1 VSGRRRGGPAKRK
14 PPYEDALGQGRPKPS
29 KVKADRGRPAK
40 KAKPAARP
48 PRGVKPVEGAK
59 AEGPKGRGP
68 RSEEAKVRAAGL
80 DAPKGRG
87 KGAAA
92 PAPALSSRPQ
102 REPPVAEG
110 IVATV
115 DRRGRF
121 LVAEP
126 FFTPGPRMVLDR
138 DSRIAVGELVL
149 VRPATRAG
157 GHARVLRSLGRPDVA
172 SDVLEALMIDRGL
185 RRRFDPA
192 VERAAKQARDRGVDQ
207 EVVRRDLTAL
217 PTFTIDPVSAR
228 DFDDAISA
236 ERLEDGTT
244 RIWVHIADV
253 SAYVRPG
260 SLIDREAA
268 RRGTSVYVPGRV
280 EPMLPEPLSNEACS
294 LVPLQQ
300 RAAVTVELDYSGTDV
315 TRVRFHRSTIRSD
328 ARLTYEQ
335 VDRVFAGEEAAQEP
349 WAMPLTA
356 AREVAAA
363 LHERRMRQDALELE
377 TSEPDFRF
385 DVGGHVAESR
395 PSEQTESHRL
405 IEHLMIAA
413 NEQVA
418 KLTAERGV
426 PSLYRVHEK
435 PDGESALRLV
445 AQLASLGVATPPVRE
460 HMTPSEAAEVIA
472 ACSRAVTQH
481 VARTGHGRDA
491 LTFLILRSLKQADYG
506 PKPLGHAGLG
516 LEHYTHFTSPI
527 RRYPDLVVHRALLS
541 SVGAGED
548 ATRSSELE
556 ELGTWS
562 SGREREA
569 MGIERM
575 ADRIARAFLLERELF
590 EQGWDAEFDGE
601 VTGLIGAGAFVRF
614 GGGHEGLLPVR
625 RLRGDWW
632 ELNEQGTMLTG
643 ERTGETIRLGDPVR
657 VKVERVET
665 ARGRVD
671 LVPVETD

>member
-1 VSGRRRGGPAKRK
+1 VSGRRHGGPAKRK
-14 PPYEDALGQGRPKPS
+14 PPYEDARGLGRPKQ
-29 KVKADRGRPAK
+29 KVKLDPDARPAGD
-40 KAKPAARP
+40 KAAAKGKPAARP
-48 PRGVKPVEGAK
+48 PARGAK
-59 AEGPKGRGP
+59 PPGRPAKGKGGDG
-68 RSEEAKVRAAGL
+68 AAG
-80 DAPKGRG
+80 GR
-87 KGAAA
+87 ARV
-92 PAPALSSRPQ
+92 P
-102 REPPVAEG
+102 REPPQAEG

-115 DRRGRF
+115 DKRGRF

-126 FFTPGPRMVLDR
+126 FFTPGSRMVLDR
-138 DSRIAVGELVL
+138 DSRTTVGDLVL
-149 VRPATRAG
+149 VRLATRAG
-157 GHARVLRSLGRPDVA
+157 GHAKVLRSLGRPDVA
-172 SDVLEALMIDRGL
+172 ADVLEALMLDRGL
-185 RRRFDPA
+185 RRGFDPA
-192 VERAAKQARDRGVDQ
+192 VERAAKQARNAGPDR
-207 EVVRRDLTAL
+207 EVVRKDLTGL
-217 PTFTIDPVSAR
+217 PTFTIDPATAR

-236 ERLEDGTT
+236 QRLDDGGA

-260 SLIDREAA
+260 SLVDREAA

-294 LVPLQQ
+294 LVPGE
-300 RAAVTVELDYSGTDV
+300 RRSTVTVELDYVGTAV
-315 TRVRFHRSTIRSD
+315 ERVQFYRSTIRSD

-335 VDRVFAGEEAAQEP
+335 VDRVFAGEEPAAEP
-349 WAMPLTA
+349 WAAPLEA
-356 AREVAAA
+356 ARAVAAA
-363 LHERRMRQDALELE
+363 LHERRMAQDALEIE
-377 TSEPDFRF
+377 TSEPEFRF
-385 DVGGHVAESR
+385 DAGGHVAESR

-435 PDGESALRLV
+435 PDAESALRLV

-472 ACSRAVTQH
+472 ACSRSVGQH

-491 LTFLILRSLKQADYG
+491 LTFLILRSLTQASYG

-541 SVGAGED
+541 AVGGGEE
-548 ATRSSELE
+548 APRSLELE
-556 ELGTWS
+556 ELGVWS
-562 SGREREA
+562 SGRERDA
-569 MGIERM
+569 MGVERT

-590 EQGWDAEFDGE
+590 EQGWSREFDGE

-632 ELNEQGTMLTG
+632 ELNEEGTMLTG
-643 ERTGETIRLGDPVR
+643 ERTGETIRLGDQLR

-671 LVPVETD
+671 LVPVQDAAAAD

>member
-1 VSGRRRGGPAKRK
+1 M
-14 PPYEDALGQGRPKPS
+14 
-29 KVKADRGRPAK
+29 
-40 KAKPAARP
+40 
-48 PRGVKPVEGAK
+48 
-59 AEGPKGRGP
+59 
-68 RSEEAKVRAAGL
+68 
-80 DAPKGRG
+80 
-87 KGAAA
+87 
-92 PAPALSSRPQ
+92 
-102 REPPVAEG
+102 
-110 IVATV
+110 I
-115 DRRGRF
+115 
-121 LVAEP
+121 
-126 FFTPGPRMVLDR
+126 LDR
-138 DSRIAVGELVL
+138 DSRISVGDLVL
-149 VRPATRAG
+149 VRSATRAG
-157 GHARVLRSLGRPDVA
+157 GHAKVLRSLGRPDVA
-172 SDVLEALMIDRGL
+172 DDVLEALMLDRGL

-192 VERAAKQARDRGVDQ
+192 VERAAKQARNAGPAHAVDQ
-207 EVVRRDLTAL
+207 EIVRRDLTAL
-217 PTFTIDPVSAR
+217 PTFTIDPVTAR

-236 ERLEDGTT
+236 ERTDDGGT

-294 LVPLQQ
+294 LVPHQQ
-300 RAAVTVELDYSGTDV
+300 RAAVTVELDYRGTDV
-315 TRVRFHRSTIRSD
+315 TRVRFYRSTIRSD
-328 ARLTYEQ
+328 ARLDYEQ
-335 VDRVFAGEEAAQEP
+335 VDRVFAGDEPALEP
-349 WAMPLTA
+349 WAAPLDA
-356 AREVAAA
+356 ARAVAAG

-377 TSEPDFRF
+377 TSEPEFRF
-385 DVGGHVAESR
+385 DRGGHVAESR

-445 AQLASLGVATPPVRE
+445 EQLASLDVATPPVRE
-460 HMTPSEAAEVIA
+460 HMTPTEAAEVIA
-472 ACSRAVTQH
+472 ACSRSVTQH

-491 LTFLILRSLKQADYG
+491 LTFLILRSLKQAYYG
-506 PKPLGHAGLG
+506 PQSLGHAGLG
-516 LEHYTHFTSPI
+516 LTHYTHFTSPI

-541 SVGAGED
+541 AVGGGED
-548 ATRSSELE
+548 APRSSDLE
-556 ELGTWS
+556 ETGVWS
-562 SGREREA
+562 SGRERDA
-569 MGIERM
+569 MGIERV

-590 EQGWDAEFDGE
+590 EQGWDREFDGE
-601 VTGLIGAGAFVRF
+601 VTGLIGAGTFVRF

-632 ELNEQGTMLTG
+632 ELNEVGTMLTG
-643 ERTGETIRLGDPVR
+643 ERTGETIRLGDPLR

-671 LVPVETD
+671 LVPVEAPTG

>member
-1 VSGRRRGGPAKRK
+1 MSGRRHGGPAKRK
-14 PPYEDALGQGRPKPS
+14 PPYEDARGLGKP
-29 KVKADRGRPAK
+29 K
-40 KAKPAARP
+40 KAKLAPDDGARP
-48 PRGVKPVEGAK
+48 A
-59 AEGPKGRGP
+59 
-68 RSEEAKVRAAGL
+68 RAAGGRTKPNAKQPG
-80 DAPKGRG
+80 APRPARGGKPPGKAPAKGRTG
-87 KGAAA
+87 GGRGSSGGAAA
-92 PAPALSSRPQ
+92 PRAP

-115 DRRGRF
+115 DKRGRF

-126 FFTPGPRMVLDR
+126 FFAPGSRMVLDR
-138 DSRIAVGELVL
+138 DSRIAVGDLVL

-157 GHARVLRSLGRPDVA
+157 GHAKVLRSLGRPDVA
-172 SDVLEALMIDRGL
+172 GDVLEALMLDRGL
-185 RRRFDPA
+185 RSGFDPA
-192 VERAAKQARDRGVDQ
+192 VERAAKQARNAGPDQ
-207 EVVRRDLTAL
+207 EVARRDLTDL
-217 PTFTIDPVSAR
+217 TTFTIDPVTAR

-236 ERLEDGTT
+236 ERLDDGAT

-260 SLIDREAA
+260 SLVDREAA

-294 LVPLQQ
+294 LVPGE
-300 RAAVTVELDYSGTDV
+300 RRSTVTVELDYSAAADV
-315 TRVRFHRSTIRSD
+315 TRVRFYRSTIRSD
-328 ARLTYEQ
+328 TRLTYEQ
-335 VDRVFAGEEAAQEP
+335 VDAVFAGEEPAADP
-349 WAMPLTA
+349 WAGALQA
-356 AREVAAA
+356 ARAVAAT
-363 LHERRMRQDALELE
+363 LHERRMAQDALELE
-377 TSEPDFRF
+377 TSEPEFAF

-395 PSEQTESHRL
+395 ASEQTESHRL

-472 ACSRAVTQH
+472 ACSRTVTQH

-491 LTFLILRSLKQADYG
+491 LTFLILRSLKQANYG

-541 SVGAGED
+541 SIGAGEE
-548 ATRSSELE
+548 APRASELE
-556 ELGTWS
+556 ELGVWS
-562 SGREREA
+562 SGRERDA
-569 MGIERM
+569 MQIERT

-590 EQGWDAEFDGE
+590 EGGWDAEFDGE

-632 ELNEQGTMLTG
+632 ELNEEGTMLTG

-671 LVPVETD
+671 LVPGDPVEPT